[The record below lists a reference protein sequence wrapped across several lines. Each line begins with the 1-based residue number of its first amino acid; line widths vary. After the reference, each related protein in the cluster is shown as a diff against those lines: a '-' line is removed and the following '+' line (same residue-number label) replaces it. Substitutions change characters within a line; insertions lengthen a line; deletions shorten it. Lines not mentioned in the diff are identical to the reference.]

1 MWSKLLSDMNAE
13 GLKNVELARSE
24 PIEDL
29 GLTSFI
35 QKFPNSPLAQLASR
49 VGKEDIRWL
58 GQKEA
63 SPEQIRTAE
72 ARLGVS
78 FPDSYRQFLL
88 TSNGFLIP
96 GSFCCV
102 LLPVDLVRRF
112 GDDNPDIVKLWKAL
126 VEEDPNLA
134 DEDDYACRI
143 GDTIQISEGPLDY
156 DLFALLDTASTSPEG
171 EAWTIMHTRQGC
183 NEYETFAKLAE
194 EIGRPRQQPVVE

>member
-1 MWSKLLSDMNAE
+1 MWTKLLNDMNVE
-13 GLKNVELARSE
+13 GLKNIQLARNE

-58 GQKEA
+58 GQKGA

-72 ARLGVS
+72 ARLGVR

-88 TSNGFLIP
+88 ASNGFLIP

-112 GDDNPDIVKLWKAL
+112 GDDNPDIVELWNAL
-126 VEEDPNLA
+126 LEEDPNLA
-134 DEDDYACRI
+134 DEDDFACRI

-171 EAWTIMHTRQGC
+171 EAWTIMHNRQGY

-194 EIGRPRQQPVVE
+194 EIGRPKQPVVE

>member
-1 MWSKLLSDMNAE
+1 MWTELLDAMNRE
-13 GLKNVELARSE
+13 GLKNIQLARNE

-58 GQKEA
+58 GQKGA

-72 ARLGVS
+72 ARLGVR

-88 TSNGFLIP
+88 ASNGFLIP

-112 GDDNPDIVKLWKAL
+112 GDDNPDIVELWNAL
-126 VEEDPNLA
+126 LEEDPNLA
-134 DEDDYACRI
+134 DEDDFACRI

-171 EAWTIMHTRQGC
+171 EAWTIMHNRQGY
-183 NEYETFAKLAE
+183 NEYETFAKLTE
-194 EIGRPRQQPVVE
+194 EIGRPKQPVVE

>member
-1 MWSKLLSDMNAE
+1 MWTELLDAMNRE
-13 GLKNVELARSE
+13 GLKNIQLAKNE

-58 GQKEA
+58 GQKGA

-72 ARLGVS
+72 ARLGVR

-88 TSNGFLIP
+88 ASNGFLIP

-112 GDDNPDIVKLWKAL
+112 GDDNPDIVELWNAL
-126 VEEDPNLA
+126 LEEDPNLA
-134 DEDDYACRI
+134 DEDDFACRI

-171 EAWTIMHTRQGC
+171 EAWTIMHNRQGY

-194 EIGRPRQQPVVE
+194 EIGRPKQPVVE

>member
-1 MWSKLLSDMNAE
+1 MWTELLDAMNRE
-13 GLKNVELARSE
+13 GLKNIQLAKNE

-29 GLTSFI
+29 GLTSFM

-58 GQKEA
+58 GQKGA

-72 ARLGVS
+72 ARLGVR

-88 TSNGFLIP
+88 ASNGFLIP

-112 GDDNPDIVKLWKAL
+112 GDDNPDIVELWNAL
-126 VEEDPNLA
+126 LEEDPNLA
-134 DEDDYACRI
+134 DEDDFACRI

-171 EAWTIMHTRQGC
+171 EAWTIMHNRQGY

-194 EIGRPRQQPVVE
+194 EIGRPKQPVVE

>member
-1 MWSKLLSDMNAE
+1 MWTELLDAMNRE
-13 GLKNVELARSE
+13 GLKNIQLARNE

-58 GQKEA
+58 GQKGA

-72 ARLGVS
+72 ARLGVR

-88 TSNGFLIP
+88 ASNGFLIP

-112 GDDNPDIVKLWKAL
+112 GDDNPDIVELWNAL
-126 VEEDPNLA
+126 LEEDLNLA
-134 DEDDYACRI
+134 DEDDFACRI

-171 EAWTIMHTRQGC
+171 EAWTIMHNRQGY

-194 EIGRPRQQPVVE
+194 EIGRPKQPVVE

>member
-1 MWSKLLSDMNAE
+1 MWTELLDAMNRE
-13 GLKNVELARSE
+13 GLKNIQLARNE

-58 GQKEA
+58 GQKGA

-72 ARLGVS
+72 ARLGVR

-88 TSNGFLIP
+88 ASNGFLIP

-112 GDDNPDIVKLWKAL
+112 GDDNPDIVELWNAL
-126 VEEDPNLA
+126 LEEDPNLA
-134 DEDDYACRI
+134 DEDDFACRI

-171 EAWTIMHTRQGC
+171 EAWTIMHNRQGY

-194 EIGRPRQQPVVE
+194 EIGRPKQPVVE

>member
-1 MWSKLLSDMNAE
+1 MWTELLDAMNRE
-13 GLKNVELARSE
+13 GLKNIQLAKNE

-58 GQKEA
+58 GQKGA

-72 ARLGVS
+72 ARLGVR

-88 TSNGFLIP
+88 ASNGFLIP

-112 GDDNPDIVKLWKAL
+112 GDDNPDIVELWNAL
-126 VEEDPNLA
+126 LEEDLNLA
-134 DEDDYACRI
+134 DEDDFACRI

-171 EAWTIMHTRQGC
+171 EAWTIMHNRQGY

-194 EIGRPRQQPVVE
+194 EIGRPKQPVVE